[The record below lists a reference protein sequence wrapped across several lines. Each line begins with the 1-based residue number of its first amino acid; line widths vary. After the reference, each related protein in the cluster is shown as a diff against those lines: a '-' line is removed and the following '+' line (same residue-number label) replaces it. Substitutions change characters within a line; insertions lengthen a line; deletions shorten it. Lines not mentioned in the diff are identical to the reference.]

1 MLRMSRLTDYGTV
14 VLSHMAHHGDGL
26 HSAADVASNTK
37 LAAPTVAKLLKA
49 LARAGLV
56 TSVRGPQGGYTLA
69 RRPADISA
77 ADIID
82 ALEGPVALTECSA
95 SEHSCELESICRVGG
110 AWQQINLSIRDG
122 LRDVSLLQLMNV
134 GRKRLPAM
142 DLHNSVV
149 AASGLKN

>member
-26 HSAADVASNTK
+26 HSAADVASSTT
-37 LAAPTVAKLLKA
+37 LAATTGRVVESAR
-49 LARAGLV
+49 RAGLV

-77 ADIID
+77 AEIID

-95 SEHSCELESICRVGG
+95 SDHRCELESTCRVGG

-122 LRDVSLLQLMNV
+122 LRDISLLQLMNV

-142 DLHNSVV
+142 DLHGSVS
-149 AASGLKN
+149 AAGGIKN

>member
-26 HSAADVASNTK
+26 HSAADVASSTT

-77 ADIID
+77 AEIID

-95 SEHSCELESICRVGG
+95 SDHRCELESTCRVGG

-122 LRDVSLLQLMNV
+122 LRDISLLQLMNV

-142 DLHNSVV
+142 DLHGSVS
-149 AASGLKN
+149 AAGGIKN